1 MGLEAACILIT
12 ASFCMKSQTNA
23 KYMNGGD
30 LNMQQM
36 DRQMNRQQKIMAAK
50 ASFQRTGDDAGFFY
64 KRCAFWRPSCFL
76 SYFWLHFP
84 ADFPIGVFGRN
95 MLKNAC
101 QMKRPGTS
109 WRSRCRSCIRMRW
122 SRGGSF
128 RRTLR
133 SRSGET
139 EEISGCTAA

>member
-50 ASFQRTGDDAGFFY
+50 GIFSKDR
-64 KRCAFWRPSCFL
+64 
-76 SYFWLHFP
+76 
-84 ADFPIGVFGRN
+84 
-95 MLKNAC
+95 
-101 QMKRPGTS
+101 
-109 WRSRCRSCIRMRW
+109 
-122 SRGGSF
+122 
-128 RRTLR
+128 
-133 SRSGET
+133 
-139 EEISGCTAA
+139 

>member
-50 ASFQRTGDDAGFFY
+50 ASFQRTDETTWNKLEEQVQKLYQNALEQG
-64 KRCAFWRPSCFL
+64 KKL
-76 SYFWLHFP
+76 SKDS
-84 ADFPIGVFGRN
+84 A
-95 MLKNAC
+95 
-101 QMKRPGTS
+101 Q
-109 WRSRCRSCIRMRW
+109 
-122 SRGGSF
+122 
-128 RRTLR
+128 
-133 SRSGET
+133 
-139 EEISGCTAA
+139 